1 GLLDFSRAGRGSENR
16 TPLDLNA
23 LLERTL
29 FLLKHHQRFR
39 RLKVETYFAND
50 APQVMGNGE
59 RLIQAVMAILLNA
72 ADATGGHGT
81 VTISTKHEAPW
92 MVAELADDGPGIP
105 PEVLPKIF
113 EPFYTTKG
121 QVAAPGWAWRS
132 VTGLYQITTAGWMS
146 RVNPAGPCSGW
157 RYPSRDPVTEQN
169 R

>member
-1 GLLDFSRAGRGSENR
+1 
-16 TPLDLNA
+16 
-23 LLERTL
+23 
-29 FLLKHHQRFR
+29 
-39 RLKVETYFAND
+39 
-50 APQVMGNGE
+50 VMGNGE

-121 QVAAPGWAWRS
+121 PSRG
-132 VTGLYQITTAGWMS
+132 TGLGLAICYGIVSDHHGRLDVQSEPGRTVFRLAL
-146 RVNPAGPCSGW
+146 
-157 RYPSRDPVTEQN
+157 PVARPGNGAES
-169 R
+169 